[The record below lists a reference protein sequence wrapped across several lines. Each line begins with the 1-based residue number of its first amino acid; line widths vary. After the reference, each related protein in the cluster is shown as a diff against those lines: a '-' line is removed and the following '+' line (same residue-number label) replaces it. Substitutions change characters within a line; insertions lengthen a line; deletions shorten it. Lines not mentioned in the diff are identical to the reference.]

1 MAILL
6 VLIILM
12 LVSILIGKFNWKS
25 GSYPFIAAAIVAL
38 FQVLFVVY
46 EMLTMKLP
54 WNK

>member
-6 VLIILM
+6 VLIVLM
-12 LVSILIGKFNWKS
+12 LTSILIGKFDWKS
-25 GSYPFIAAAIVAL
+25 KSNVFIAAAIVAIL
-38 FQVLFVVY
+38 QTMFVVL